1 MAEEHREDAYKRV
14 ENEFFTLKYA
24 SEMNDNAEGYRTV
37 SKINDDLP
45 FISNWN
51 PAWRPALT
59 ASTLSKK
66 LVAIRN

>member
-37 SKINDDLP
+37 SKIYDDLP
-45 FISNWN
+45 FVSN
-51 PAWRPALT
+51 
-59 ASTLSKK
+59 
-66 LVAIRN
+66 